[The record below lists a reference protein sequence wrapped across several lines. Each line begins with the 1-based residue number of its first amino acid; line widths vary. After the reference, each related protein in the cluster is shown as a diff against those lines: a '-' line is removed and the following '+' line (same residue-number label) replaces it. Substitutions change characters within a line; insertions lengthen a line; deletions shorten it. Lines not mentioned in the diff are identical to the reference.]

1 MKTFS
6 WIAAGE
12 QRGSKLRDVL
22 RFQYGLSR
30 RQLIRLKKQPGSV
43 LVNGQPA
50 YLDTCLNPG
59 DSVRIV
65 LEEHLEPIPPQ
76 PIPLDILY
84 EDADILVLNKPAG
97 LVSHPTK
104 GYAEGTLANALSYH
118 WQSRGE
124 EHPARIVT
132 RLDRETSGLV
142 LVAKTAWSHH
152 RLSRGEIHR
161 EYLAITKGIPVP
173 PEGEI
178 DLPIGRDRDNP
189 QKRGVDPR
197 GKPALT
203 RYRTVKAGDDL
214 ALVSLEL
221 VTGRTHQ
228 IRIHMAHIGCPL
240 VDDFIYGIR
249 EGLLGR
255 TALHAHKLRF
265 IHPQTQ
271 AVREYI
277 APLPQ
282 DFLKIAGTLK

>member
-50 YLDTCLNPG
+50 YLDTCLNPATASDRAG
-59 DSVRIV
+59 RAS
-65 LEEHLEPIPPQ
+65 EPIPPQ
-76 PIPLDILY
+76 PILTSLRGCRHPGPQQACRIGQPPHQGRRGARQRPLIIGK
-84 EDADILVLNKPAG
+84 A
-97 LVSHPTK
+97 
-104 GYAEGTLANALSYH
+104 
-118 WQSRGE
+118 GE
-124 EHPARIVT
+124 EHLARIVT
-132 RLDRETSGLV
+132 RPDCTRPGPGGQDGLEPPSPEPGRSTENTWQLLRNPSASG
-142 LVAKTAWSHH
+142 
-152 RLSRGEIHR
+152 
-161 EYLAITKGIPVP
+161 
-173 PEGEI
+173 
-178 DLPIGRDRDNP
+178 GRDRFP
-189 QKRGVDPR
+189 PETGIPKTGVDPG